1 MMQEVKIY
9 RNDRSPIIEDIQRC
23 IDIAKENDCV
33 VRLEWFIKWSGKYSV
48 QVNSKSNAED
58 VYVHEVPKVYGI

>member
-1 MMQEVKIY
+1 MLREVKTY

-33 VRLEWFIKWSGKYSV
+33 VRLEWYIKWSGNYHIYID
-48 QVNSKSNAED
+48 SKSNAEH
-58 VYVHEVPKVYGI
+58 VYIHEVPKVYPV